1 MSERR
6 GIFVVVLAGIT
17 LVLAAFVAVPVL
29 QNSPEPDNS
38 QTDEPIVVT
47 PPSPET
53 PEIVLTA
60 QRLQQQEQWC
70 ESRDAWQRVLDELGD
85 ETASTTWKRLAKQ
98 NLKLVSERCSPPDNL
113 IPPQQQVEVPALPE
127 AERPALISEKTL
139 LKSYPT
145 GRQVRG
151 ISDLEIK
158 GQGSNRDW
166 SVRGSCSFR
175 YLAKVDVDATVES
188 NDGRELIFLVHF
200 REVSQSLVLTNKTL
214 ELTPIEMP
222 LLSIVW
228 ENSKVEKV
236 LRHIPGYLI
245 IRDLINLAN
254 VVDPRLRR
262 TLTLLADQ
270 FDIQPGDDFELQAK
284 LGKLN
289 GKSFRMTYRSGLG
302 VTFIEDID
310 SGLFTQ
316 NELIRIAYSS
326 SLLMDQY
333 LVPTAEKNVGD
344 DWTVRV
350 QDVASLLSLD
360 GTTRSSGSLLLRRE
374 KSQAGRQEW
383 LLGVRSGD
391 VSVAIDE
398 PGHQQEGHAA
408 IRSGTIHFDIERQV
422 ILDAKLNLD
431 ATTLSRTTEHL
442 LFGAEKLKDV
452 AVTAKYHGVRT
463 DKSISKVAP

>member
-6 GIFVVVLAGIT
+6 GIFGVALGGIALVVVA
-17 LVLAAFVAVPVL
+17 LVAMPIL
-29 QNSPEPDNS
+29 QNHQEPNEPDTE
-38 QTDEPIVVT
+38 QPIAVT
-47 PPSPET
+47 PTSDEIPES
-53 PEIVLTA
+53 VQTA

-70 ESRDAWQRVLDELGD
+70 ESHDVWQRVLDETD
-85 ETASTTWKRLAKQ
+85 NEAASTTWKRLARQ
-98 NLKLVSERCSPPDNL
+98 NLLLVSERCNPPDNL
-113 IPPQQQVEVPALPE
+113 ISPQQQVEVPALPE
-127 AERPALISEKTL
+127 SERPALISEEVL

-151 ISDLEIK
+151 ISDIEIR
-158 GQGSNRDW
+158 GSGSNRDW

-175 YLAKVDVDATVES
+175 YLGKVDVDATVES
-188 NDGRELIFLVHF
+188 NDGRELTFLVHF

-222 LLSIVW
+222 LLSIAW

-262 TLTLLADQ
+262 TLTLLANQ
-270 FDIQPGDDFELQAK
+270 FDIQSGDEFELQAK
-284 LGKLN
+284 LGKLD

-326 SLLMDQY
+326 SLLVDQY

-344 DWTVRV
+344 EWTVRV
-350 QDVASLLSLD
+350 QDVASLLSMD

-391 VSVAIDE
+391 VLVAIDE
-398 PGHQQEGHAA
+398 PGQQQEGHAA
-408 IRSGTIHFDIERQV
+408 IRSGTVHFDTDRQV

-431 ATTLSRTTEHL
+431 ATTLRRTTDHL
-442 LFGAEKLKDV
+442 LFGAENLKDV

-463 DKSISKVAP
+463 DKSISRVAP

>member
-6 GIFVVVLAGIT
+6 GIFGVVLAGIA
-17 LVLAAFVAVPVL
+17 LVVVVLVAVPIL
-29 QNSPEPDNS
+29 QNPQEPDKS
-38 QTDEPIVVT
+38 QTEEPIVVT
-47 PPSPET
+47 PTSPET
-53 PEIVLTA
+53 PAIVLAA

-70 ESRDAWQRVLDELGD
+70 ESRDAWQRVLDETGD

-127 AERPALISEKTL
+127 AERPALINEDVL

-151 ISDLEIK
+151 ISDIEIR
-158 GQGSNRDW
+158 GSGSNRDW
-166 SVRGSCSFR
+166 SLQGSCSFR
-175 YLAKVDVDATVES
+175 YLAKVAVDATVEA

-200 REVSQSLVLTNKTL
+200 REVSQSLLLTNKTL
-214 ELTPIEMP
+214 ELAPIEMP

-228 ENSKVEKV
+228 ENSKIEKV

-254 VVDPRLRR
+254 IVDPRLRR
-262 TLTLLADQ
+262 TLTLLANQ
-270 FDIQPGDDFELQAK
+270 FDIQSGDEFELQAK
-284 LGKLN
+284 LDKLD

-316 NELIRIAYSS
+316 DELIRIAYRS

-344 DWTVRV
+344 EWTVRV

-360 GTTRSSGSLLLRRE
+360 GTTRTSGSLRLRRE
-374 KSQAGRQEW
+374 ESPAGRKDW
-383 LLGVRSGD
+383 SLGVRSGD
-391 VSVAIDE
+391 VAVTNDE
-398 PGHQQEGHAA
+398 PGHEQEGHADV
-408 IRSGTIHFDIERQV
+408 RSGLVHYDVDRHV
-422 ILDAKLNLD
+422 ILDAKLSL
-431 ATTLSRTTEHL
+431 AAKTFSRTTDHL
-442 LFGAEKLKDV
+442 LFGAENLKDV